1 MVIKMISKNIT
12 KNNDNLL
19 YSEWVPIGKFV
30 KTIISSVFVFSI
42 FMVIIISALEPQ
54 VMVFLL
60 IVLGGLWIVLLFMYR
75 NYRGLQIILTKNQI
89 EVKYGIFNHK
99 IIPLKKIMSCETT
112 KTTFKTYG
120 GVGIR
125 LGLDDSR
132 AYNTDFGEAVK
143 VTYQNG
149 KPFVFSTKN
158 PQKICNLINELTK

>member
-1 MVIKMISKNIT
+1 MISKNIT
-12 KNNDNLL
+12 KNNYNLL

-30 KTIISSVFVFSI
+30 KTIISSVFIFST

-99 IIPLKKIMSCETT
+99 IIPSKKIMSCETT

-125 LGLDDSR
+125 LSLDGSR

-143 VTYQNG
+143 ITYQNG